1 MSETELVEEAE
12 ISLFDLINPLIERWK
27 TWAGAA
33 CVGLVVGSAF
43 WVSKGFDAELAARP
57 VRGLEFAQ
65 WRVRSDGLATLA
77 EHLRDIP
84 STSPESK
91 VLFDVISERGW
102 WAKNVI
108 PEYTYSR
115 SDIKELNLSDKQLN
129 TTSINRLV
137 IRARGAGRDDAVR
150 MARDIE
156 RYIRDGG
163 VYIAIKG
170 VLSQYALDSQD
181 IYQNLQAKISKDM
194 VELEYLN
201 KRAEA
206 IKSLQK
212 THPENEKSVPQ
223 ALLDSKDNAAK
234 YLPLSTQLVAV
245 KTEINAVEESLSR
258 SRDRLEEQQVI
269 QQFLSKSLPL
279 LEAETSGFAL
289 SAKLSEVEKEMR
301 RSVDTSNLRQIL
313 ALNLIAERLAGI
325 EVSYGQ
331 LFEENSLV
339 TARRAQ
345 KLPIAL
351 GSVVGLLLGVM
362 WVLFSDAYRRARAR
376 S

>member
-1 MSETELVEEAE
+1 MNETELLEEDE
-12 ISLFDLINPLIERWK
+12 ISLFDLINPLIARWK
-27 TWAGAA
+27 TWVGAA
-33 CVGLVVGSAF
+33 SVGLVVGAVF

-57 VRGLEFAQ
+57 VRRLEFAQ
-65 WRVRSDGLATLA
+65 WRVLSNGLPALA
-77 EHLRDIP
+77 EHLREIP
-84 STSPESK
+84 STTPESK
-91 VLFDVISERGW
+91 ALFDVISQPGW
-102 WAKNVI
+102 WTKNAI
-108 PEYTYSR
+108 PQYTYSKN
-115 SDIKELNLSDKQLN
+115 DIKELNLSDKELD

-137 IRARGAGRDDAVR
+137 IRARGGGRDDAVR
-150 MARDIE
+150 MVRDIE

-163 VYIAIKG
+163 VYIAAKSA
-170 VLSQYALDSQD
+170 LSQYALDSQD
-181 IYQNLQAKISKDM
+181 IFQNLQAKISKEM
-194 VELEYLN
+194 LELEYLN

-206 IKSLQK
+206 IESLRK
-212 THPENEKSVPQ
+212 RYPDNEKSVPQ
-223 ALLDSKDNAAK
+223 AFLDPKDNAAK

-258 SRDRLEEQQVI
+258 SNDRLEEQKVV
-269 QQFLSKSLPL
+269 QQFLSKGLPL

-289 SAKLSEVEKEMR
+289 LAKLSEVEKEMR

-339 TARRAQ
+339 TARRAP
-345 KLPIAL
+345 KLPVAL
-351 GSVVGLLLGVM
+351 GLVAGLLLGVM
-362 WVLFSDAYRRARAR
+362 WVLFSDAYRRARGR